1 MMIVKPA
8 VILLSVI
15 LAVSFSAH
23 AGFKSSGFKSS
34 GFKSSSR
41 SSSFTRSA
49 NTRTT
54 SKSGYQVSGNKLP
67 PKPASTSER
76 TPVKATAGKSLAATK
91 GTIPVTPKKPASS
104 AAITSPSLL
113 SGSSQ
118 PSAKLQNVIKQKE
131 GGGFGLTH
139 LAILYLLMRD
149 DSHDMSVS
157 DRAWVEQKIQE
168 EKANGDTENT
178 ESPQDLNK
186 PDNDSSS
193 DTSISD
199 GEITDSLFDNADTLV
214 KYIKAMFLILPAG
227 FLLCFLLRY
236 ISPR

>member
-1 MMIVKPA
+1 MIIKPA

-23 AGFKSSGFKSS
+23 AGFKSS

-67 PKPASTSER
+67 PKPANTSEKAA
-76 TPVKATAGKSLAATK
+76 VKATAGKDLTATK
-91 GTIPVTPKKPASS
+91 GTISVAQKKPAPNNTRP
-104 AAITSPSLL
+104 AASLL

-118 PSAKLQNVIKQKE
+118 PSPTLQNAIKQKE

-149 DSHDMSVS
+149 DSHDMSAS

-186 PDNDSSS
+186 PGNDSSS
-193 DTSISD
+193 DASISD
-199 GEITDSLFDNADTLV
+199 GEITDSAFANATTLFSYV
-214 KYIKAMFLILPAG
+214 PSILGILAAG
-227 FLLCFLLRY
+227 FALSLIRRRLL
-236 ISPR
+236 S

>member
-1 MMIVKPA
+1 MIVKPA

-23 AGFKSSGFKSS
+23 AGFKSS

-104 AAITSPSLL
+104 TAITSPSLL

-149 DSHDMSVS
+149 DSHDMSAS

-186 PDNDSSS
+186 PGNDSSS
-193 DTSISD
+193 DASISD
-199 GEITDSLFDNADTLV
+199 GEITDSAFDDATT
-214 KYIKAMFLILPAG
+214 MFSYVPSVLGMLAAG
-227 FLLCFLLRY
+227 FALSLIRRRLL
-236 ISPR
+236 S